1 MLVALL
7 ALIFVAN
14 GLVYQPRSGLT
25 LFQQFHEYTT
35 FWNKTHDSHAE
46 KVRRFENFQ
55 MNAQKIA
62 ELNAQTVATGRGATF
77 GFTKFSDWSLE
88 EFKAINGFVPRQPLV
103 LNPVPAATP
112 EPTGAIDWVA
122 KGMTTPVKDQGQ
134 CGSCWA
140 FSTTETIESAN
151 LLAGNAMTIGSPQE
165 IVDCDSNDAGCN
177 GGDPQEALNWV
188 VQQGGLE
195 ADSCYPYTAE
205 DGTCNEAN
213 CQPVMKISTVTPVAG
228 DEGSIYTALQG
239 MPLSICCDAE
249 PWQNYQGGIMTAD
262 QCGTSIDHAIQLT
275 GYSPS
280 QGGLDTDS
288 CYPYTAED
296 GTCNAANCQAS
307 PNLNIKTVTSVG
319 QDESLIYNALQSAP
333 LSICCDAEPWQ
344 NYQGGIMTADQCGL
358 SIDHA
363 IQLTGYS
370 PNQGGYWIVRNSWGA
385 DWGENGFIYLQYGQN
400 TCGIT
405 SEVTGASVN

>member
-14 GLVYQPRSGLT
+14 AVVYQPRAGLT

-35 FWNKTHDSHAE
+35 FWNKTHASHAE

-62 ELNAQTVATGRGATF
+62 DLNAKTLAAGHGATF

-103 LNPVPAATP
+103 LNPAPVITP
-112 EPTGAIDWVA
+112 EPSQAIDWVA

-140 FSTTETIESAN
+140 FSTTETVESAN
-151 LLAGNAMTIGSPQE
+151 LLCGRSMTIGSPQE

-188 VQQGGLE
+188 V
-195 ADSCYPYTAE
+195 
-205 DGTCNEAN
+205 
-213 CQPVMKISTVTPVAG
+213 
-228 DEGSIYTALQG
+228 
-239 MPLSICCDAE
+239 
-249 PWQNYQGGIMTAD
+249 
-262 QCGTSIDHAIQLT
+262 
-275 GYSPS
+275 S
-280 QGGLDTDS
+280 QGGLDTDQ

-307 PNLNIKTVTSVG
+307 PNLNIKTVTPVG
-319 QDESLIYNALQSAP
+319 QDESLIYNALQTMP

-405 SEVTGASVN
+405 SEVTGASC